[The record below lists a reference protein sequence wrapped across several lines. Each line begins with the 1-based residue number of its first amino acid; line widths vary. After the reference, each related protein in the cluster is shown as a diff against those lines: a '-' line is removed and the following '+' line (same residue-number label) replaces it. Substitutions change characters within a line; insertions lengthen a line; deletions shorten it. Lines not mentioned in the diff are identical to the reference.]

1 MGLPFVALAVAALV
15 GSPITG
21 KLLGNGPDFHWW
33 KASTFSGVTGLMGF
47 TLISLARF
55 MQAKRKGTQKV

>member
-1 MGLPFVALAVAALV
+1 MGLPFVALSVAALI

-21 KLLGNGPDFHWW
+21 KLLGDGPDFHWW
-33 KASTFSGVTGLMGF
+33 KASTFSGVTGLTGF
-47 TLISLARF
+47 TFLLVARF

>member
-1 MGLPFVALAVAALV
+1 MGLPFVLISIAALV

-21 KLLGNGPDFHWW
+21 ALLGNGPDFHWW
-33 KASTFSGVTGLMGF
+33 KASTFSGITGLTGCA
-47 TLISLARF
+47 LITTARF